1 MTELVIRNRTIY
13 RGRRWTATVVVCL
26 VMGLVSVGT
35 AAGFYIRRLQHEQR
49 VEAQR
54 ERLQINRDEM
64 RLLSERLRALQASTK
79 TQIATPE
86 TIRESLKRFEQEY
99 LTDPDAG
106 LSAVILQINKTARA
120 AGVTL
125 SDIAFNPI
133 EEGEVQ
139 PTAPSVGV
147 GRGRQFYPGLK
158 MAFTVTGAYPNLRQ
172 FLVALERG
180 QIFLIIE
187 SLALK
192 SVEGGRVGR
201 GAAGAASDVTL
212 SLEVRLSV
220 YYRRQ
225 GAIASLL
232 GRR

>member
-1 MTELVIRNRTIY
+1 MTELVIRNRKIY

-26 VMGLVSVGT
+26 LMGLVSVGT
-35 AAGFYIRRLQHEQR
+35 AAGFYIRRLQREQR

-54 ERLQINRDEM
+54 ERLRINRDEI
-64 RLLSERLRALQASTK
+64 RLLSERLRALEASTRMEV
-79 TQIATPE
+79 ATPE
-86 TIRESLKRFEQEY
+86 TIRESLRRFEQEY

-133 EEGEVQ
+133 EESEVQ
-139 PTAPSVGV
+139 PTAPSVGI

-158 MAFTVTGAYPNLRQ
+158 MAFTVTGAYPNIRQ
-172 FLVALERG
+172 FLVELEG
-180 QIFLIIE
+180 GKMFLIVE

-192 SVEGGRVGR
+192 SVDEGRVGR
-201 GAAGAASDVTL
+201 RGAGALSDVTL

-232 GRR
+232 GPR

>member
-1 MTELVIRNRTIY
+1 MTGLVIRNRKIY
-13 RGRRWTATVVVCL
+13 RGRRWTATVVICFVI
-26 VMGLVSVGT
+26 GLASVGT
-35 AAGFYIRRLQHEQR
+35 AAGFYIRRLQQEQR
-49 VEAQR
+49 VEVQR
-54 ERLQINRDEM
+54 ERLRINREEI

-79 TQIATPE
+79 TEVATPE
-86 TIRESLKRFEQEY
+86 TIRESLKRFEQQY

-106 LSAVILQINKTARA
+106 LSAVILQINKTARG

-133 EEGEVQ
+133 EEGEVPQ
-139 PTAPSVGV
+139 ATPSVNM

-158 MAFTVTGAYPNLRQ
+158 MAFTVTGAYPNIRQ
-172 FLVALERG
+172 FLVELERG
-180 QIFLIIE
+180 PIFLIVE

-192 SVEGGRVGR
+192 SVEEGRAGR
-201 GAAGAASDVTL
+201 AATGAASDVTL

-225 GAIASLL
+225 GAIASLV
-232 GRR
+232 RQR